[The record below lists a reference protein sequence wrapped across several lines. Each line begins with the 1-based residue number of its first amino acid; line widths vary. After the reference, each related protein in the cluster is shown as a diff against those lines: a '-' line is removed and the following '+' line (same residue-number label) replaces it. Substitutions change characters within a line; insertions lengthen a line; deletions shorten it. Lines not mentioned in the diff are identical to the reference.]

1 MKDRHQGLQ
10 LLANRGFSLIEV
22 MVVVA
27 ILSILASIALPAYS
41 EYVTRGK
48 IPDATSSLAVKRAQ
62 LENFFDNN
70 RTYAGFDC
78 TTGATVNFDFSC
90 SVQDA
95 SSYTVQATGKG
106 TMAGFV
112 FTIDQSNQK
121 ATTGVP
127 SGWTTNA
134 NCWVTGKSGSC

>member
-1 MKDRHQGLQ
+1 MPGQKQ
-10 LLANRGFSLIEV
+10 NRCVASSGFTLIEL

-41 EYVTRGK
+41 QYVTKSK
-48 IPDATSSLAVKRAQ
+48 IPEATANLAVKRAQ

-78 TTGATVNFDFSC
+78 TTGGTSNFDFAC
-90 SVQDA
+90 TAQDA
-95 SSYTVQATGKG
+95 SSYTLQATGKG

-112 FTIDQSNQK
+112 FTLNQSNQK
-121 ATTGVP
+121 ATTSAP
-127 SGWTTNA
+127 SGWSTNA
-134 NCWVTGKSGSC
+134 SCWVTGKSGSC

>member
-1 MKDRHQGLQ
+1 MPGQKS
-10 LLANRGFSLIEV
+10 NRFVATSGFTLIEL

-41 EYVTRGK
+41 QYVTKSK
-48 IPDATSSLAVKRAQ
+48 IPEATSNLAVKRAQ

-78 TTGATVNFDFSC
+78 TTGGTSNFDFAC
-90 SVQDA
+90 TAQDA
-95 SSYTVQATGKG
+95 SSYTLQATGKG

-112 FTIDQSNQK
+112 FTLNQSNQK
-121 ATTGVP
+121 ATTSAP
-127 SGWTTNA
+127 SGWSTNA
-134 NCWVTGKSGSC
+134 SCWVTGKSGSC

>member
-78 TTGATVNFDFSC
+78 TTGATANFDFSC

-127 SGWTTNA
+127 SGWTA
-134 NCWVTGKSGSC
+134 NPDCWVTGKSGSC